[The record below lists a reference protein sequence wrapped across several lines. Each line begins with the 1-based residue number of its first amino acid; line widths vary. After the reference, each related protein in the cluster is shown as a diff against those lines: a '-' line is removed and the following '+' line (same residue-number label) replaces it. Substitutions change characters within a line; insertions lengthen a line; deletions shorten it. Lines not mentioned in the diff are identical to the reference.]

1 MASTAAAAA
10 PARTNAPAAAP
21 AAPTTRTMAERA
33 AAASASMVATA
44 KSLGASGWVA
54 LVMSIIG
61 IAFLIAN
68 VGYMA
73 QLAGSSDAWDSVKT
87 QMGGAAAMA
96 FIGALAFMA
105 ALILYFRA
113 FNADLPVYI
122 VTVISCLAIAIS
134 LTALSVASITR

>member
-1 MASTAAAAA
+1 MSAAASAA
-10 PARTNAPAAAP
+10 SAAP
-21 AAPTTRTMAERA
+21 AATKTNAPPAPTMTARA
-33 AAASASMVATA
+33 AAVGASLTA
-44 KSLGASGWVA
+44 GMQSFGASGWTAV
-54 LVMSIIG
+54 VMGVVG

-105 ALILYFRA
+105 ALLLYFRS
-113 FNADLPVYI
+113 FNVDLPVYI

>member
-1 MASTAAAAA
+1 MSAAATAAPAANAPRAAAA
-10 PARTNAPAAAP
+10 PP
-21 AAPTTRTMAERA
+21 TRTMAERA

-54 LVMSIIG
+54 LLMSIIG
-61 IAFLIAN
+61 VGFLIAN

-73 QLAGSSDAWDSVKT
+73 NLAGSSDAWDSVKT

>member
-1 MASTAAAAA
+1 MSAANVS
-10 PARTNAPAAAP
+10 RAPAAAD
-21 AAPTTRTMAERA
+21 PTVATRA
-33 AAASASMVATA
+33 AAVGASLTA
-44 KSLGASGWVA
+44 GMQSFGASGWTAV
-54 LVMSIIG
+54 VMGVVG

-105 ALILYFRA
+105 ALLLYFRA